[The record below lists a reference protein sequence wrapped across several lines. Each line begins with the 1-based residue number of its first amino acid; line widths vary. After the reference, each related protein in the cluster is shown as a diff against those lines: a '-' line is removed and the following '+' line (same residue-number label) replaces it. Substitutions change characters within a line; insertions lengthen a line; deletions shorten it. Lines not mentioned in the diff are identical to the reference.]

1 MFSLFH
7 MTLFVKDVLFT
18 DLSLAQ
24 GAPDHIGHIVY
35 SLFCSDISVS
45 TY

>member
-1 MFSLFH
+1 